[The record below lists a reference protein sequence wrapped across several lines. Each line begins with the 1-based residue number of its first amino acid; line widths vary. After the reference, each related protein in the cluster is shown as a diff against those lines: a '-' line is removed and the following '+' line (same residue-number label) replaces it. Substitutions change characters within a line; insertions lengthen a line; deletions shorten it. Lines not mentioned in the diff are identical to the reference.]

1 MIHHRR
7 PEKSTMRADLLNLKA
22 VVVFREKHNSWIAG
36 VVQPSTVTRSNQ
48 ACMQPVRA
56 LLVGGLED
64 EVGRVG
70 ERTRK
75 SEPARGAGS
84 GLNISML
91 DNMCSVTWWSFGVS
105 SSRRRA
111 AGESLR
117 HMAPHRRGPR
127 L

>member
-1 MIHHRR
+1 MGIAGVEPRQLMIHHRH
-7 PEKSTMRADLLNLKA
+7 PEKSTMRADFLNLKA
-22 VVVFREKHNSWIAG
+22 VVISMEKHSSCLAG

-48 ACMQPVRA
+48 ACMRPIRA

-64 EVGRVG
+64 EVGRVS

-91 DNMCSVTWWSFGVS
+91 DSM
-105 SSRRRA
+105 
-111 AGESLR
+111 
-117 HMAPHRRGPR
+117 
-127 L
+127 